1 MFKGQNKKIIIWINL
16 SHPSLIKYQ
25 QKNPQMTQKKLVS
38 RYANYIGYGSYAM
51 YLLKEG
57 KLIKYSEETDAK
69 EMMEYT
75 SDALALFGLLY
86 LDAAK

>member
-1 MFKGQNKKIIIWINL
+1 
-16 SHPSLIKYQ
+16 
-25 QKNPQMTQKKLVS
+25 
-38 RYANYIGYGSYAM
+38 M